1 MPVTPS
7 VTVTLWLPKL
17 CVDVFG
23 VVAVVAGVA
32 GFSRLSV
39 ITTRGFDGAVVG
51 AGVSCALV
59 TPYENNT
66 TPTNSKR
73 LESRLIVI
81 VYPLI

>member
-1 MPVTPS
+1 
-7 VTVTLWLPKL
+7 
-17 CVDVFG
+17 
-23 VVAVVAGVA
+23 
-32 GFSRLSV
+32 
-39 ITTRGFDGAVVG
+39 
-51 AGVSCALV
+51 LV